1 MAQIKIETIV
11 TITDEQNKKKKMVFT
26 KTFTG
31 LTAIEERDYP
41 LTASAVRTIWDPA
54 NVATEIMSDF
64 DFALFLPSGNVDL
77 ELITDEGADNG
88 DEVGTIRLAAD
99 LPTILGSDISYANV
113 TGVDALGTGTLD
125 VIDKMRVKEIDAA
138 ASKLKV
144 IMAT

>member
-11 TITDEQNKKKKMVFT
+11 TITDEQSKKKKMTFT

-31 LTAIEERDYP
+31 LTAIEERDYS
-41 LTASAVRTIWDPA
+41 LAASATRVIWDPA
-54 NVATEIMSDF
+54 NVTTEVMTDF
-64 DFALFLPSGNVDL
+64 NFALFLPGGNVDL
-77 ELITDEGADNG
+77 ELITDEAADNG
-88 DEVGTIRLAAD
+88 DEAGTIRLVAD
-99 LPTILGSDISYANV
+99 LPTILGSNVSYANV

-138 ASKLKV
+138 ATKLKV